1 MAADDGVGRCGC
13 YDCRGCSIGG
23 FRRIIK
29 VDTIKY
35 YRGRWSRSLSR
46 RSLPGANSIPR
57 YIALFRSMAVSRH
70 ASTILAQAYMR
81 RAILA
86 REGDRRREQW
96 NCKGFD
102 TVRGKNLKPHAMMGH
117 PHRPRKGRMT
127 GIDIT
132 ALCDRGSGAGSWL
145 AGLSSMTFYRN

>member
-1 MAADDGVGRCGC
+1 MVAEPIKALAPRGQLNTALYRTFQVDGGLTPRLNYPCAGLHAARDLV
-13 YDCRGCSIGG
+13 
-23 FRRIIK
+23 
-29 VDTIKY
+29 
-35 YRGRWSRSLSR
+35 
-46 RSLPGANSIPR
+46 
-57 YIALFRSMAVSRH
+57 
-70 ASTILAQAYMR
+70 
-81 RAILA
+81 

-117 PHRPRKGRMT
+117 LHRPRKRRMT